1 MDSSRKKIAS
11 TYLCTSGIASSN
23 RHICLCV
30 WSHKKRLPYSS
41 PTVCLLCWCQHK
53 HQPPGQKS
61 GALWDDSN
69 CLLLSTPPLYF
80 PCWKFWFEECNL
92 ETFSLL
98 PVPGWQGSYFRLDIL
113 HPHSPW
119 QFLTSVNCESC
130 KLAGLIPGQV
140 QAAFVTISSICQ
152 GREAGNEGCIY

>member
-1 MDSSRKKIAS
+1 MYQRDCVFKQTYMFVCMESQEAAALQLAYGVPFVLMSAQTPTSRAKVRS
-11 TYLCTSGIASSN
+11 PLRQQQLPLTS
-23 RHICLCV
+23 
-30 WSHKKRLPYSS
+30 
-41 PTVCLLCWCQHK
+41 
-53 HQPPGQKS
+53 PP
-61 GALWDDSN
+61 
-69 CLLLSTPPLYF
+69 PPLHF